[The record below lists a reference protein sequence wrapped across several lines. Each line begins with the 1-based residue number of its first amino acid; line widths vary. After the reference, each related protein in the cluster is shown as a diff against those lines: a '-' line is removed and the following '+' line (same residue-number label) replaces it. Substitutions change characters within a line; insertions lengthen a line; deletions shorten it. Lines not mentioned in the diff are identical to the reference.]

1 MIGYFSLKVV
11 MVRQGW
17 TKPTVTSNSTSSNQ
31 ITINRPERRNAF
43 RPETVSELQRAF
55 TAARD
60 DPTVGAIIFT
70 GKGDKAFC
78 SGGDQAVRGKG
89 GYVGGDTIPRLN
101 VLDLQVQPHRQ
112 GWALF
117 LLWMRGMKP
126 LGGNSHRDST
136 EHSNSSSCEL
146 LWLLTCGIW

>member
-1 MIGYFSLKVV
+1 MTCDLFS
-11 MVRQGW
+11 
-17 TKPTVTSNSTSSNQ
+17 TPHPSSSTQ

-60 DPTVGAIIFT
+60 DPSVGAIIFT
-70 GKGDKAFC
+70 GKARPQPLNPIQSNPIQSDPSLSAVHLHELQSHIIVFADTISSVVFQGDKAFC

-101 VLDLQVQPHRQ
+101 VLDLQVQFH
-112 GWALF
+112 
-117 LLWMRGMKP
+117 
-126 LGGNSHRDST
+126 
-136 EHSNSSSCEL
+136 
-146 LWLLTCGIW
+146 